1 MSRLIITQGPG
12 TGRAITPTPNGV
24 VIGRQ
29 REVEVSLD
37 SAAVSRRHARVTWE
51 DGAVFVEDL
60 GSSNGTFVD
69 DLRITRKT
77 RLLAGSILRVGPT
90 VLQLDAPA
98 KAPMDMDMTIQ
109 RQTAAN
115 TANVELFQD
124 TSGTK
129 LQAVLQLAHHLSQSV
144 DGDSVLERLLDQLLV
159 LFPGADRALVI
170 LKEGEEPV
178 VKALRQRRAGTSAGP
193 LFSRSV
199 LRKVFSQGVGV
210 LAADTRLEQSALANF
225 TLNQLGIQSLLC
237 APLQG
242 QGGRILGALQLDRA
256 RVGEAFTQDDL
267 YLLAAVSIM
276 VSSVLENARMYQA
289 VLSAERVQ
297 RDLALAREIQLGY
310 LPRGGVQLVAGAVDL
325 VAELH
330 PALEVSG
337 DFYDYFPLPDGRLAF
352 AVADVSGKGMSAA
365 LFMTL
370 VHALERHLAQ
380 DVTSPADLI
389 EQLNVAV
396 ALDNPNSLFVTVAFG
411 IYDAATGRAVIAHGG
426 HPPALVRRAD
436 GRVEELNF
444 RGAPLLG
451 MMPEIRRSEEA
462 VIDLAPGDT
471 LLLYTDGVT
480 ESPQSGNLNELF
492 GPARLQQTLSAQ
504 RGDHALDG
512 WASSIRQ
519 AVAQFSGTGP
529 LADDITLLLLRRP

>member
-310 LPRGGVQLVAGAVDL
+310 LPRGGVQLAAGAVDL

-492 GPARLQQTLSAQ
+492 GPARLRQTLSAQ